1 MHYKIESNMPILH
14 MKKQRL
20 RKVKE
25 CAQRH
30 ISGTDEQ
37 IQLPNLCFLWAHIF
51 LSIKQG
57 WLIIPS
63 PNSHV
68 PQTPQEDCRFSKF
81 TSISVLCA
89 FLITRHSLPIHSQ
102 HSNAFK
108 GFLLSELVQESCSP
122 T

>member
-1 MHYKIESNMPILH
+1 MPILH

-25 CAQRH
+25 RAQRH
-30 ISGTDEQ
+30 VSGTDEQ
-37 IQLPNLCFLWAHIF
+37 IHLPNLCFLGANIF

-57 WLIIPS
+57 WLIMPS
-63 PNSHV
+63 SNSHA
-68 PQTPQEDCRFSKF
+68 PQAPQEDCGFSKF
-81 TSISVLCA
+81 TSISVFCA
-89 FLITRHSLPIHSQ
+89 FLTMRHSLPIHSQ

-108 GFLLSELVQESCSP
+108 GFLLAELVPESCSP